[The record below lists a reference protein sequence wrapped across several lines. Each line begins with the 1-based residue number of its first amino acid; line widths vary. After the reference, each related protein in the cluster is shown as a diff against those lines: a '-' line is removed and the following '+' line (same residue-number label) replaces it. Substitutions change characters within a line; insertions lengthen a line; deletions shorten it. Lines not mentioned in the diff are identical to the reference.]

1 MNGDEEQIR
10 FQLFKE
16 DYFHVKLHNKE
27 YENNKETFVTCV
39 NQFSVMS
46 QDEYLMKFTIQKMG
60 SMSLNITEI
69 IPEEMPPPSIQ
80 FDSDIE
86 VPESFDWRTLN
97 YVSKPQNQKKCGGC
111 WAFASVS
118 FLFFS

>member
-69 IPEEMPPPSIQ
+69 IPEEMPPPSTLYAQKYGKLIEFSKQELVDCTPENKACIGIRNFTFIICQ
-80 FDSDIE
+80 F
-86 VPESFDWRTLN
+86 
-97 YVSKPQNQKKCGGC
+97 
-111 WAFASVS
+111 A
-118 FLFFS
+118 LFF